1 MRARALLMLGL
12 AAALGLV
19 AVYLARGW
27 IQNQTRVAVV
37 QQPQMSLT
45 TVVVAK
51 RPLSLGDE
59 ITREF
64 IQEVPWPV
72 NAVPDD
78 SFRKVDELVRAGS
91 DARVALRSIQ
101 VNEPILK
108 QKVTGFGGRAT
119 LSTLIQKDM
128 RGVTI
133 RVNDVL
139 GVAGFIMPADHVD
152 VLLTRQS
159 DKDHRI
165 TDVLIQN
172 VKVLGIDQEASDDKD
187 KPKVVR
193 AVTLEV
199 TPDQGQKLALA
210 SLVGTLSLS
219 LRQSLNTN
227 PVAHRTIRERDL
239 VDDNLIRSNE
249 PPKAEKPAK
258 FVKKYN
264 PYTSVKVVRGL
275 KATTQEVVIEK
286 PGSNSRPASGAPRSL
301 TPTAPKTASTA
312 PTVSKPAAKPE
323 AKRAAPAPAKAP
335 ENVIAPVPRE
345 KGAPIPLWRDKPD
358 TTVQGDGSKARKVS
372 FVVPR
377 AGG

>member
-1 MRARALLMLGL
+1 MRARAILMLGL
-12 AAALGLV
+12 AVVLGFV

-27 IQNQTRVAVV
+27 IQNQTRVAIAP
-37 QQPQMSLT
+37 QPQMNLT
-45 TVVVAK
+45 TVVIAK

-64 IQEVPWPV
+64 VEAVPWPV
-72 NAVPDD
+72 SAVPEG
-78 SFRKVDELVRAGS
+78 SFRKVDELVRPGA

-108 QKVTGFGGRAT
+108 HKITGFGGKAT
-119 LSTLIQKDM
+119 LSTLIEKDM

-139 GVAGFIMPADHVD
+139 GVGGFVLPGDHVD
-152 VLLTRQS
+152 VLLTRKA
-159 DKDHRI
+159 DKDSHI

-239 VDDNLIRSNE
+239 VDDNLIRTKE
-249 PPKAEKPAK
+249 PPKPEKSAK
-258 FVKKYN
+258 IVKKYN

-286 PGSNSRPASGAPRSL
+286 PASFSRPASGAPRSL
-301 TPTAPKTASTA
+301 TPTTPKTASTA
-312 PTVSKPAAKPE
+312 TGSKPAVKPE

-335 ENVIAPVPRE
+335 ENVIAPAPRE

-358 TTVQGDGSKARKVS
+358 TTVQGDESKARKVS
-372 FVVPR
+372 YVQPR
-377 AGG
+377 AGS

>member
-1 MRARALLMLGL
+1 M
-12 AAALGLV
+12 LGLV

-27 IQNQTRVAVV
+27 IENQSRVATAP
-37 QQPQMSLT
+37 QPQMNLT
-45 TVVVAK
+45 TVVIAK

-64 IQEVPWPV
+64 VQEVPWPV
-72 NAVPDD
+72 SAVPEG
-78 SFRKVDELVRAGS
+78 SFRKVDELVKTGS

-108 QKVTGFGGRAT
+108 HKITGFGGKAT
-119 LSTLIQKDM
+119 LSTLIEKDM

-139 GVAGFIMPADHVD
+139 GVAGFVLPGDHVD
-152 VLLTRQS
+152 VLLTRQVG
-159 DKDHRI
+159 KDNHI

-187 KPKVVR
+187 KPRVVR

-227 PVAHRTIRERDL
+227 PIAHRTIRERDL
-239 VDDNLIRSNE
+239 VDDNLVRSNDS
-249 PPKAEKPAK
+249 PKPAAPAK
-258 FVKKYN
+258 IVQKAN
-264 PYTSVKVVRGL
+264 PFTSVKVVRGIT
-275 KATTQEVVIEK
+275 ATTQEVIVEK
-286 PGSNSRPASGAPRSL
+286 ATSNYRPASGAPRKL
-301 TPTAPKTASTA
+301 TPAAPKEASAGT
-312 PTVSKPAAKPE
+312 PVSKSRVEPAAKPV
-323 AKRAAPAPAKAP
+323 APAPAKAP
-335 ENVIAPVPRE
+335 VNAIPSAPRE
-345 KGAPIPLWRDKPD
+345 KGAPIPLWRDRPD
-358 TTVQGDGSKARKVS
+358 TTVQGDAIKAKKASIAPLRVGS
-372 FVVPR
+372 
-377 AGG
+377 